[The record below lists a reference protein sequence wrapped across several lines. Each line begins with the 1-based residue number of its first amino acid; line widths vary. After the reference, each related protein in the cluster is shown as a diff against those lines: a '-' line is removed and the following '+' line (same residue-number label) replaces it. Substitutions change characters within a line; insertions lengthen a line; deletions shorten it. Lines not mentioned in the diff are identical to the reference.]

1 MRNVMVLAVAQF
13 FGAFGQVASVL
24 LAGLIGT
31 SLAPDPALATVPVAT
46 AVIGIAAATIP
57 VGMALQ
63 RWGRRPVLLVG
74 SLITLVGCL
83 LAAWALQRQDFAM
96 YSAATFIVGANL
108 AFTAQYRFAAV
119 EAVAPEQASQAVTR
133 VMLGTLGAAFV
144 SPWLAVASRNWIGAE
159 FTGSYLTLAGILALN
174 FLAVTAYA
182 EPPRPAAAA
191 AQGGRPLRDIVRQ
204 PVFRL
209 AATAAAVAY
218 GVMALLMTA
227 TPISMHLHDGHS
239 VEDTA
244 LVLQSHVVGMYAPSF
259 ITGLLVA
266 RLGVTAML
274 AAGLGANALCAVL
287 ALNGQR
293 VAQYW
298 TALTLLGVGW
308 NLLFVAATTL
318 LTRAYRPDERFRVQ
332 TANDFLMFA
341 VMAAA
346 SLGAGPL
353 MAVIGWRGLN
363 ELALAL
369 MAVLAVAMVLGRRK
383 YALPPQA
390 GAIL

>member
-1 MRNVMVLAVAQF
+1 
-13 FGAFGQVASVL
+13 
-24 LAGLIGT
+24 
-31 SLAPDPALATVPVAT
+31 
-46 AVIGIAAATIP
+46 
-57 VGMALQ
+57 
-63 RWGRRPVLLVG
+63 
-74 SLITLVGCL
+74 
-83 LAAWALQRQDFAM
+83 
-96 YSAATFIVGANL
+96 
-108 AFTAQYRFAAV
+108 
-119 EAVAPEQASQAVTR
+119 
-133 VMLGTLGAAFV
+133 MLGTLGAAFV